1 MNLPGVRCSRFAL
14 PSFRRKRSRQVPRHS
29 KLEFASALS
38 ERFMCLRDRFRIPNG
53 LAHHWIPISVKPLEL
68 PLRLLSGIQN
78 AFTSRLLF
86 WWLMRLLK
94 LGLAD
99 PDDADPPP
107 TSHASQR
114 SPPPCRPPAA
124 RWHSASCRTRTSFPS
139 CLARGTHAAD
149 AHIELRAVGRD
160 VPLPEGPGV
169 SERGRSRCRFHVLPF
184 RVTVSVRSHQHRGPP
199 DV

>member
-38 ERFMCLRDRFRIPNG
+38 ERSMCLRDCFRIPNG

-68 PLRLLSGIQN
+68 PLRLLSDIQN
-78 AFTSRLLF
+78 AFTSHLLF

-107 TSHASQR
+107 YEPCLPTIATTVPTAR
-114 SPPPCRPPAA
+114 STVAFGFMPHPNFIPVMPSTRDPRRRRAH
-124 RWHSASCRTRTSFPS
+124 RASCRW
-139 CLARGTHAAD
+139 
-149 AHIELRAVGRD
+149 
-160 VPLPEGPGV
+160 
-169 SERGRSRCRFHVLPF
+169 SRCSASGRPW
-184 RVTVSVRSHQHRGPP
+184 GK
-199 DV
+199 